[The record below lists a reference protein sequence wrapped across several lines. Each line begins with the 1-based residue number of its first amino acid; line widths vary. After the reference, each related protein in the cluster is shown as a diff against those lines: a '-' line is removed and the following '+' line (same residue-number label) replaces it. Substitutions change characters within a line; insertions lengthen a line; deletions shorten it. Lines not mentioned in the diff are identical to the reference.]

1 MKKQIATILLIVML
15 AISILSSCQF
25 PSIFPDKNNGN
36 IIATD
41 GHVDLDNN
49 DYCDD
54 CGEYVIIVLDF
65 YVINDLHGKLTDTED
80 NVGVDELSTYIQ
92 TMMSLDDNAVLL
104 SSGDM
109 WQGSSESNLTYGL
122 MMTDWMNYMDFD
134 AMTLGNHEYDWG
146 EEYISANGDAAEF
159 PLLAI
164 NVFDR
169 STNERVDY
177 CDASVVVER
186 NGLKIGIIGAIGDCY
201 SSISADMSGD
211 VYFKT
216 GSDMAEL
223 IKEESTR
230 LREEEGVDFVALS
243 LHDGYDKN
251 RSSASAISNSDLR
264 AYYDISLSR
273 GYVDV
278 VFEGHTHKSYVLTDS
293 EGIYHIQAGGE
304 NSAISHIEFKVNFAN
319 SKNSV
324 TNVGIIK
331 SDVYDDYVDDSIIF
345 ELTEK
350 YKDQISKADEVLGSL
365 TRTVYSTEICELV
378 AKLYYQKG
386 VEIWGDRYNIVLG
399 GGFISL
405 RSPYELG
412 RGEVT
417 YSDVYSILP
426 FDNQLVLC
434 STTGKNL
441 KKVFIDTSNT
451 RYHVYYDAK
460 GASTIMNIDPNG
472 TYYIITDTY
481 TSTYSY
487 NNLTEIERYN
497 KNIYARDL
505 LADCIKSGGL
515 K

>member
-1 MKKQIATILLIVML
+1 MRRKITALLLILVLMLSTLTACIKWPWPPKKQPEGGVMV
-15 AISILSSCQF
+15 
-25 PSIFPDKNNGN
+25 
-36 IIATD
+36 TD
-41 GHVDLDNN
+41 GHVDLDNSG
-49 DYCDD
+49 YCDD
-54 CGEYVIIVLDF
+54 CGEYVIVYLDF

-80 NVGVDELSTYIQ
+80 NPGVDELSTYIK

-146 EEYISANGDAAEF
+146 EEYIIANGNVAEF
-159 PLLAI
+159 PTLAI
-164 NVFDR
+164 NIFEKD
-169 STNERVDY
+169 TNERVEY

-216 GSDMAEL
+216 GSAMTEL
-223 IKEESTR
+223 IKAESDR
-230 LREEEGVDFVALS
+230 LRKDEGVDFVALS

-251 RSSASAISNSDLR
+251 RASMSAISNSDLR

-278 VFEGHTHKSYVLTDS
+278 VFEGHTHKSYMLSDN
-293 EGIYHIQAGGE
+293 EGVFHLQAGGE
-304 NSAISHIEFKVNFAN
+304 NKAISHIEFQVNFAN
-319 SKNSV
+319 GNKKV
-324 TNVGIIK
+324 TNVEIVE
-331 SDVYDDYVDDSIIF
+331 SDVYDDFADDSIIF

-350 YKDQISKADEVLGSL
+350 YSDEISKANEVLGTLS
-365 TRTVYSTEICELV
+365 RNVYSTEICELV

-386 VEIWGDRYNIVLG
+386 VEIWGDRYKIALG
-399 GGFISL
+399 GGFLSL
-405 RSPYELG
+405 RNPYELG

-441 KKVFIDTSNT
+441 LRVFIETNND
-451 RYHVYYDAK
+451 RYHVYRD
-460 GASTIMNIDPNG
+460 STIISSIDPTA
-472 TYYIITDTY
+472 TYYVVTDTY

-487 NNLTEIERYN
+487 NNLTEVERY
-497 KNIYARDL
+497 KKGVYARDL
-505 LADCIKSGGL
+505 LADYIKSGGL